1 LSSTVLHSI
10 ILAAGKGTRMNSKL
24 PKVLQPLAGKPLLGH
39 VLQTAQSIDST
50 VHVVYGHGAE
60 AVQSEFSDEDINWVL
75 QAEQNGTGHAVQ
87 VAIPS
92 IDNDDDTVLVLYG
105 DVPLIQKETLENLI
119 AEAQSGLAILSVN
132 AEDPTGYGRIVRNAN
147 GHAEKI
153 IEHKDANSHELA
165 IKEVNSGILAGNAGL
180 LKKCLSQ
187 LKNNNA
193 QGEYYLTDVVELAV
207 AQGIAVNAVLAQTEA
222 EVAGVN
228 DKVQLAAVEASYR
241 MRKANDL
248 MRRGVTLAD
257 PSRVDIR
264 GDIEVG
270 QDVYID
276 VNVVLKGN
284 IKLDDNVV
292 IGPNCIIIES
302 QVEQDAIIKAN
313 SILEYSHVG
322 PRATVGPYARL
333 RPASFLGSEVKV
345 GNFVEVKKSTLA
357 KGAKVSHLTYIGDA
371 QIGANVNVG
380 AGTVT
385 CNYDGVNKFKT
396 IIKKNS
402 FIGSGSM
409 LVAPVEIGEGSTI
422 AAGSVIT
429 KDTPASELTIAR
441 AKQKTIPGWKRPEKI
456 KKD

>member
-1 LSSTVLHSI
+1 
-10 ILAAGKGTRMNSKL
+10 MNSKL

-39 VLQTAQSIDST
+39 VLETASSLNSI

-60 AVQSEFSDEDINWVL
+60 AVQSAFSHENINWVL

-92 IDNDDDTVLVLYG
+92 IKNDEDMLVVLYG

-119 AEAQSGLAILSVN
+119 EEAETGLAILTVE
-132 AEDPTGYGRIVRNAN
+132 AQDPSGYGRIVRNGKGFAQ
-147 GHAEKI
+147 KI
-153 IEHKDANSHELA
+153 VEHKDASIAELS
-165 IKEVNSGILAGNAGL
+165 IKEINSGILAGKAGL
-180 LKKCLSQ
+180 LRNCLSQ

-207 AQGIAVNAVLAQTEA
+207 AQGISVKAVLAESES

-228 DKVQLAAVEASYR
+228 DKVQLSAVEASYR
-241 MRKANDL
+241 TRKANDL

-257 PSRVDIR
+257 PTRVDIR

-284 IKLDDNVV
+284 IKL
-292 IGPNCIIIES
+292 
-302 QVEQDAIIKAN
+302 EQNAIIKAN

-322 PRATVGPYARL
+322 PESTVGPYARL
-333 RPASFLGSEVKV
+333 RPETYLGSEVKV
-345 GNFVEVKKSTLA
+345 GNFVEVKKSVLA

-371 QIGANVNVG
+371 QIGADVNIG

-396 IIKKNS
+396 IIRKDS

-441 AKQKTIPGWKRPEKI
+441 AKQQTVPGWKRPAKRS
-456 KKD
+456 KDK